1 MTELARRFRI
11 DGGLSGPADPV
22 VNEQFFK
29 SGFRPAEERLM
40 LAVLQDAVKCFQ
52 EHVLAQHLWEKKLF
66 QEAENWILEKNTNWL
81 FSFENICE
89 TLELNPDYI
98 RRGLLVWKKAKRKSH
113 SDTHVKI
120 HVLKAT
126 ARHRIGKRRNVN
138 GAGQMLDNY

>member
-29 SGFRPAEERLM
+29 SGFRTGEERLM

-66 QEAENWILEKNTNWL
+66 EEAESWILEKNTNWL
-81 FSFENICE
+81 FSFENICD
-89 TLELNPDYI
+89 TLRLNPDYI
-98 RRGLLVWKKAKRKSH
+98 RRGLLVWKKAKSKSH
-113 SDTHVKI
+113 SETHVKI
-120 HVLKAT
+120 QVFRAT
-126 ARHRIGKRRNVN
+126 ARHPNRHSPSASNEI
-138 GAGQMLDNY
+138 

>member
-22 VNEQFFK
+22 VSEQFFK
-29 SGFRPAEERLM
+29 NGFRTGEERLM

-52 EHVLAQHLWEKKLF
+52 EHVLAQHLWEKTLF
-66 QEAENWILEKNTNWL
+66 QEAENWILEKNTNWF

-98 RRGLLVWKKAKRKSH
+98 RRGLLVWKHATRKSH
-113 SDTHVKI
+113 SETHVKI
-120 HVLKAT
+120 HVLKAP
-126 ARHRIGKRRNVN
+126 ARDRIGKQRNVN
-138 GAGQMLDNY
+138 GAIRL